1 MDNIVTRQLDDE
13 YELAQ
18 LNPVYSQT
26 ADGQAEAQSQ
36 SKKLDEMPETVNMK
50 FRKAVF
56 EAIVDDLVET
66 KIEQIEEQQLA
77 QNPNTDEQ
85 PIVVDAKEV
94 EAEVAPVVDKAIAMH
109 KVPSSM
115 RNKIPAMIA
124 KHLRTRNPYYGLLS
138 KVARFAAEEV
148 VSVQEDTATADLD
161 TKPADTGVN
170 IATEEPVVPTG
181 DSAQDPN
188 AATPFIE
195 NNKSN
200 DMFARWML
208 GTDSGL
214 APADN
219 NEEVVGAD
227 GEVILPKVET
237 EPVAEPVENGE
248 PLGDPAGESC
258 RKMSLRDRR
267 RQWFM
272 EDETVASDSAEAV
285 GNDTVGTEQTD
296 NQPADVGTSIE
307 EEVVKVT
314 DCSCQNTE
322 NSVPTVQTD
331 ALKYLAA
338 SCINQRKATA
348 LVSRNLTGV
357 LTSKALSDLRNCL
370 PGWYKK
376 KYNLK

>member
-66 KIEQIEEQQLA
+66 KIDQIEEQQLA

-181 DSAQDPN
+181 DSTQDPN

>member
-181 DSAQDPN
+181 DSTQDPN

-195 NNKSN
+195 NTKSN

-237 EPVAEPVENGE
+237 EPAAEPVENGE

-272 EDETVASDSAEAV
+272 EEETVASDSAEAV
-285 GNDTVGTEQTD
+285 GNDTVGTEQTE
-296 NQPADVGTSIE
+296 NQPADGGTSIE

>member
-26 ADGQAEAQSQ
+26 AEGQAEAQTQ
-36 SKKLDEMPETVNMK
+36 SKKLDEMPETANMK

-66 KIEQIEEQQLA
+66 KIEQIEDQQLA

-85 PIVVDAKEV
+85 PIAVDAKEV
-94 EAEVAPVVDKAIAMH
+94 ESEVAPVVEKAIAMH

-115 RNKIPAMIA
+115 RNKISAMIA

-138 KVARFAAEEV
+138 KVARFAADEV

-161 TKPADTGVN
+161 TAPADTGVN

-208 GTDSGL
+208 GGDGI

-219 NEEVVGAD
+219 NDEVVGSD

-237 EPVAEPVENGE
+237 DPVVEEVESGE
-248 PLGDPAGESC
+248 PLGDPVGESC
-258 RKMSLRDRR
+258 SKMSLRDRR
-267 RQWFM
+267 RKWFM
-272 EDETVASDSAEAV
+272 EDESVASDSTEAV

-296 NQPADVGTSIE
+296 NKPADIGTNIE

-322 NSVPTVQTD
+322 NTVPTVQTD

-338 SCINQRKATA
+338 SCVNQRKATA
-348 LVSRNLTGV
+348 LVSRKLTGV
-357 LTSKALSDLRNCL
+357 LTSKALSELRNCL

>member
-66 KIEQIEEQQLA
+66 KIEQIEDQQLA

-85 PIVVDAKEV
+85 PIAVDAKEV
-94 EAEVAPVVDKAIAMH
+94 ESEVAPVVEKAIAMH

-195 NNKSN
+195 NTKSN

-285 GNDTVGTEQTD
+285 GNDTVGTEKTD

>member
-161 TKPADTGVN
+161 TKPADTGAN
-170 IATEEPVVPTG
+170 IATDEPVVPTG
-181 DSAQDPN
+181 DSTQDPN

-195 NNKSN
+195 NTKSN

-208 GTDSGL
+208 GGDLGV

-237 EPVAEPVENGE
+237 EPAAEPVENGE

>member
-66 KIEQIEEQQLA
+66 KIEQIEDQQLA

-85 PIVVDAKEV
+85 PVVDAREV
-94 EAEVAPVVDKAIAMH
+94 EAEVVPVVEKAIAMH

-138 KVARFAAEEV
+138 KVARFAADEV

-208 GTDSGL
+208 GGDGI

-219 NEEVVGAD
+219 NDEVVGSD

-237 EPVAEPVENGE
+237 GPMIEEVENSGA
-248 PLGDPAGESC
+248 LGDPVGESC
-258 RKMSLRDRR
+258 SKMSLRDRR
-267 RQWFM
+267 RMWFM
-272 EDETVASDSAEAV
+272 EDEGAASDSAEAV
-285 GNDTVGTEQTD
+285 GNDTTGTEQTD
-296 NQPADVGTSIE
+296 NKPADIGTNIE

-357 LTSKALSDLRNCL
+357 LTSKALSELRNCL